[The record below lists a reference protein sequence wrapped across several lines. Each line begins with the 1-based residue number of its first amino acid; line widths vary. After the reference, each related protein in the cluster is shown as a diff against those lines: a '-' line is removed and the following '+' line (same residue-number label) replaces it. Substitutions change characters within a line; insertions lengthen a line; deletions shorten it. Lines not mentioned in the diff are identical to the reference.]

1 MESAA
6 VDLQADHVLS
16 CTVEELA
23 GELVDEFRVERLA
36 IAWDQRTA
44 DHAETPPDAWKRVGT
59 VVSCHIPFTGDR
71 QLLQCRPSTFTTNP
85 PLARID
91 RDEIVIDAAAR
102 GPNPEEVTAYLDRT
116 IGQVRTYSDWVNA
129 EVDEFNVGLVGNA
142 RAMAAARREKV
153 MNDQQLM
160 ASLGIPVRR
169 REGTA
174 GTDTTPAIRRKP
186 PVRRSSPSAPGGG
199 PLEPVIPAEEYE
211 HILKVVR
218 NMVLVMERS
227 PRAFV
232 GMKEE
237 DLRQQ
242 FLVQL
247 NGQYEGGATGETFNF
262 EGKTDILVRERGR
275 NLFIAECKFWRG
287 AKGLSVAIDQVLGYT
302 TWRDARVAIF
312 LFNRDRQLTSVLEQ
326 IAPTVTGRGD
336 FVRSIAYG
344 GETDFR
350 FVVRHKDDLNRELTL
365 TILVFEIPT

>member
-1 MESAA
+1 MGSAA
-6 VDLQADHVLS
+6 VALHADHILS

-23 GELVDEFRVERLA
+23 AELVDEFRVERLA
-36 IAWDQRTA
+36 IAWDDRTA
-44 DHAETPPDAWKRVGT
+44 DHAETPPDAWNRVGT
-59 VVSCHIPFTGDR
+59 LVTCRIPFTGDR
-71 QLLQCRPSTFTTNP
+71 ELFQCAPSAFAANP

-91 RDEIVIDAAAR
+91 RDEILIETATTEPSADPVK
-102 GPNPEEVTAYLDRT
+102 AYLDNT

-129 EVDEFNVGLVGNA
+129 EVDEFNVGLVGDA
-142 RAMAAARREKV
+142 RAVAAARRDKV
-153 MNDQQLM
+153 INDQQLM
-160 ASLGIPVRR
+160 ASLGMPVRR

-174 GTDTTPAIRRKP
+174 GTYTTPAIRRKP
-186 PVRRSSPSAPGGG
+186 PVRRSSPSAPDGG

-262 EGKTDILVRERGR
+262 EGKTDILVRVRGR
-275 NLFIAECKFWRG
+275 NLFIAECKFWKG
-287 AKGLSVAIDQVLGYT
+287 AKGLSEAIDQVLRYT

-312 LFNRDRQLTSVLEQ
+312 LFNRDRQLTTVLEQ
-326 IAPTVTGRGD
+326 ITPTVTGRDD
-336 FVRSIAYG
+336 FVRPITYG
-344 GETDFR
+344 GDTDFR
-350 FVVRHKDDLNRELTL
+350 FVVRHKDDPNRELTL